1 MWFCPYSLPMRL
13 PALIC
18 VGALMS
24 VSCVG
29 DGETRPLSPGASEAI
44 VPVDT
49 VAQALAATTTSTTV
63 PVAATT
69 AASATTTSNPFARPT
84 WLGTRPLPLREDGS
98 GEVLPTPPELVDR
111 RLETL
116 DLLPPPLGDAFEWSA
131 RPVPEDVLARSSWR
145 EGCPVTPKQL
155 VYLTMTHHGFDGR
168 HHTGEMIVNVT
179 VADDV
184 VEVFRQLWE
193 AGFPIEQM
201 RVISA
206 EEIDA
211 HPTGDFNDTTS
222 FVCRPAVGS
231 SSWSQHAYGLAIDI
245 NPFHNPYV
253 REDVV
258 LPELASA
265 YVDREVVR
273 PGMIYEGDV
282 VTRAFDAIGW
292 GWGGRWSSL
301 DDWMH
306 FSRNGR

>member
-1 MWFCPYSLPMRL
+1 MRL

-24 VSCVG
+24 VSCLG
-29 DGETRPLSPGASEAI
+29 DRETLAPPPTAS
-44 VPVDT
+44 VTTTPVE
-49 VAQALAATTTSTTV
+49 ALAPTPPSPTTSTTLS
-63 PVAATT
+63 AATT
-69 AASATTTSNPFARPT
+69 RTSGTTTTSNPFARPV
-84 WLGTRPLPLREDGS
+84 WLGTKPLPLREDGS
-98 GEVLPTPPELVDR
+98 GEVLPTPPELLDR

-116 DLLPPPLGDAFEWSA
+116 DLLPAPLDDTFQWSA
-131 RPVPEDVLARSSWR
+131 GPVPEDVLVRSSWR
-145 EGCPVTPKQL
+145 EGCPVAPDQL
-155 VYLTMTHHGFDGR
+155 VYLTLTHHGFDR
-168 HHTGEMIVNVT
+168 RQHTGEMIVNEA

-184 VEVFRQLWE
+184 VEVFRQLHE
-193 AGFPIEQM
+193 AVFPIEQM
-201 RVISA
+201 RVIPA

-222 FVCRPAVGS
+222 FVCRLAVGS

-253 REDVV
+253 RDDVV

-265 YVDREVVR
+265 YVDREEVR

-306 FSRNGR
+306 FSRDGR